1 MTLEQ
6 VDQMMAETTPRTS
19 SKWVP
24 HQTFAT
30 LLAADGK
37 LDMGA
42 VVEDVERRGSKF

>member
-1 MTLEQ
+1 
-6 VDQMMAETTPRTS
+6 MMAETTPRTS

-24 HQTFAT
+24 HQTFSN

-37 LDMGA
+37 LDMAA